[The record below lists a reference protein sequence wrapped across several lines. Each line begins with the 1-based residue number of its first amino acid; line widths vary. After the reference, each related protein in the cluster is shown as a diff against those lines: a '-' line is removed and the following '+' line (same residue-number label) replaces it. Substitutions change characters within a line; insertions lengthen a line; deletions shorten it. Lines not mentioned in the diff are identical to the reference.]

1 MCGLPAGQVERES
14 IVWGEVGTRGGCVQV
29 PEMAHVTSPL
39 SPLIRTHLQS
49 ELYVRLIMSRAVC
62 LGGREDVISEKLA
75 GICGN
80 HQTIQS
86 V

>member
-1 MCGLPAGQVERES
+1 MCGLPAGRVERER
-14 IVWGEVGTRGGCVQV
+14 IVWGEVGTRGGYVQV

-39 SPLIRTHLQS
+39 SPLIRTYLQS
-49 ELYVRLIMSRAVC
+49 ELCVRLIMSRAVC
-62 LGGREDVISEKLA
+62 LGGREDEISEKSA
-75 GICGN
+75 GLCGN